1 MQLPLTAHSHFRQ
14 SMRLQARESLSQIKC
29 NALIQSV
36 LSFFLCRKA
45 QVLDHVLDQEA
56 DPDLKTDRVPG
67 LALIH
72 DHAAS
77 ALNLDHT
84 PDPDLTLHDATDHIQ
99 NHAPSH
105 PGTRGPDP
113 SPVQNHDLDQDP
125 RTSPSLDHV
134 LVQHL
139 DHHEMRKLGLLSTE
153 QMRIRIII
161 QQMVTM
167 SSELEKATGFLYL

>member
-84 PDPDLTLHDATDHIQ
+84 PDPDLTLHGATDHTQ

-167 SSELEKATGFLYL
+167 SRL